1 MKTQKTLT
9 DAQGQQVPIQYVKP
23 YDRARDKAARR
34 ILTRFLNASQYLA
47 KVKADTLADI
57 EALQTSTFPEA
68 AHLGGAKGNLQFMSF
83 DGLIRIRTEAKTL
96 IEFDDRFRRA
106 QELIFSY
113 LDDLTGGT
121 NHKDVATIIKA
132 AFKPTAGGMLSRVKV
147 TGLTRLSIT
156 HPKWVEA
163 MDIIRECQFVKAGKS
178 YLYCETKASSND
190 DFEMIPLDI
199 AAIEPADKPVALPMQ
214 DACTP
219 TA

>member
-1 MKTQKTLT
+1 MKKPTTLT

-34 ILTRFLNASQYLA
+34 ILARFLKASAYLA
-47 KVKADTLADI
+47 QVKADTMADI
-57 EALQTSTFPEA
+57 EALQTSSFPEA
-68 AHLGGAKGNLQFMSF
+68 ANLGGAKGNLQFMSF

-132 AFKPTAGGMLSRVKV
+132 AFKPTSGGMLSRVKV
-147 TGLTRLSIT
+147 MGLTRLNIT

-163 MDIIRECQFVKAGKS
+163 MDIIRDCQFVKSGKS
-178 YLYCETKASSND
+178 YLYCETKEGSDA
-190 DFEMIPLDI
+190 DFVMIPLDI
-199 AAIEPADKPVALPMQ
+199 AAIDPADKPIAQPVQ
-214 DACTP
+214 DSCTA